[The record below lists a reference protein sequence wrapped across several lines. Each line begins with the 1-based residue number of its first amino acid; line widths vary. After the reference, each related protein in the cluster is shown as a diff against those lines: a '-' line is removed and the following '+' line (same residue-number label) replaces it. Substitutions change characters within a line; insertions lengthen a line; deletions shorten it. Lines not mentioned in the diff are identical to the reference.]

1 MEATAATQVKLNEK
15 QEIVE
20 LIVGG
25 VSGTFVSSD
34 QIDNPEGT
42 LRIGS
47 TTSTTGFC
55 CSYQFKN
62 GQLVYTCVPC

>member
-1 MEATAATQVKLNEK
+1 MDATAATQVKLNEK

-20 LIVGG
+20 LLVGG
-25 VSGTFVSSD
+25 VSATWVTPD

-42 LRIGS
+42 LRISS
-47 TTSTTGFC
+47 TTSPTGFC
-55 CSYQFKN
+55 CSYQRKN